1 MMLVAGST
9 GLLGGEI
16 CRSLAAEGKP
26 FRAMVRETSDKQKV
40 EGLRKIAAELV
51 QADLK
56 DPASLDAA
64 CRNCTTVISTVS
76 TTISRQDG
84 DSIETVDRDGQL
96 SLVDAAR
103 NADVQQFV
111 FISFPPIDPEV
122 PLEQAKR
129 AVESHLQKSGMKYTI
144 LQPVNFMEFWLSPA
158 AGFDHPNRDVRVYG
172 SGDNKVSWISFRD
185 VAKFAVAS
193 IGNPSVY
200 NSVIPLGGLD
210 ALSYNDV
217 VKMFEDAVGEAFTV
231 ESIPAEALEAQ
242 KNSAADS
249 LQKSFAGMMHALAVK
264 QFIIEMEDTLHKLPV
279 QMTSVRDYI
288 SEVAGVSAAD
298 A

>member
-1 MMLVAGST
+1 MILVAGST

-16 CRSLAAEGKP
+16 CRFLADAGKP
-26 FRAMVRETSDKQKV
+26 FRALVRTTSDMEKV
-40 EGLRKIAAELV
+40 ERLKQLGAELIH
-51 QADLK
+51 ADLK
-56 DPASLDAA
+56 DRASLDVA
-64 CRNCTTVISTVS
+64 CQKCTAVISTVS
-76 TTISRQDG
+76 TTISRQEG
-84 DSIETVDRDGQL
+84 DTIETVDRDGQL

-103 NADVQQFV
+103 NAGVQQFV

-144 LQPVNFMEFWLSPA
+144 LQPVNFMEVWLSPA
-158 AGFDHPNRDVRVYG
+158 IGFDYPKRKVQVYG

-200 NSVIPLGGLD
+200 DSIIPLGGPD
-210 ALSYNDV
+210 ALSYNDAI
-217 VKMFEDAVGEAFTV
+217 KMFEDATGETFTV

-242 KNSAADS
+242 KNSATDS

-264 QFIIEMEDTLHKLPV
+264 EFTIEMEDTLKKLPV
-279 QMTSVRDYI
+279 QMVSVMDYI